1 MSILNRQ
8 KYIEENLIALDIFVD
23 LLYDVRDTIGRKM
36 EVTDEEDL
44 FDIAYVEGFKDGLN
58 ALTDAM
64 SDVYN
69 VASREQFE

>member
-8 KYIEENLIALDIFVD
+8 KYIEENLIALDVFVD
-23 LLYDVRDTIGRKM
+23 LLYDVRDTIGGKM

>member
-58 ALTDAM
+58 VLTDAM
-64 SDVYN
+64 SAVYN
-69 VASREQFE
+69 AASREQFE